1 MKVEVGD
8 IVEWRCKGLDDW
20 TSGVVISKERRSAWN
35 SDPRVDILRDDG
47 EISKHVRSSA
57 CVSVTAHKKVDV

>member
-8 IVEWRCKGLDDW
+8 IVEWRCASLADW
-20 TSGVVISKERRSAWN
+20 TTGVVISKERRAAWN

-57 CVSVTAHKKVDV
+57 CVNVTTHRKLEI